1 MCVKAYRLTIMD
13 NIKAGRKRYR
23 EENRDKINQ
32 WRREHY
38 QSLKNDKKER
48 YSESANAMQE
58 LKTPCVKCGETRHYV
73 IDFHHVDPATK
84 KFNVGTAK
92 TYSIETLTNEVKK
105 CVCLC
110 RNCHQEYHYFYGNKP
125 EKPIET
131 LEEYLGKRIVE
142 LLT

>member
-1 MCVKAYRLTIMD
+1 MD

-23 EENRDKINQ
+23 EANRDKINQ
-32 WRREHY
+32 WQREHY
-38 QSLKNDKKER
+38 QRIKEDKKER
-48 YSESANAMQE
+48 YSECASLMQE
-58 LKTPCVKCGETRHYV
+58 LKTPCVKCGENRKYV
-73 IDFHHVDPATK
+73 IDFHHIDPSTK

-92 TYSIETLTNEVKK
+92 TYSVKTLMNEVKK

-142 LLT
+142 LLTK